1 MKPPTPPPAPHHDAP
16 GWLVPGPLVLRLM
29 LVAALAVAL
38 SGTVSAW
45 LVTRASGQEAM
56 RRVVSQQTDEVEVVA
71 RLLASK
77 IEQSQKVL
85 RTVAAGITPA
95 LLESPSSLEWLLQQG
110 LPAVQFFDAMQV
122 IRDDG
127 ELRLNLRAGR
137 LEKAS
142 SLDAAERDAL
152 RRTLVDGKPLV
163 SELIAGRSGDTRVM
177 FTMPLHREDGT
188 VQGAVA
194 GALRLQSQGLLP
206 PSMALPARDDS
217 RLIVFTR
224 DGTILSHSDPA
235 RILGKVSDEAGLAPV
250 YRRWLDQAQPV
261 MGRASTQLEAEH
273 IVSMAGM
280 PLPQWI
286 VARVSP
292 SQSLLAPL
300 QGAQRQAWWLA
311 AASMLLC
318 LLLMAALMGWMA
330 QPLAQLTYRARQM
343 LQRATQ
349 ASGEGAGHALAWP
362 RAGGEVGDLVR
373 VFEGMARQGSLH
385 QQYKSTLDG
394 QFQAVLDSAPVGIVI
409 SRRGILEVVNRQ
421 AHLMLGYVQ
430 GELQG
435 RPARLLYASD
445 ADHAQVGQR
454 VQAEFAVHGVFDE
467 DVCFMR
473 KDSSPVWARVQGR
486 AVQPDGGAQGGSTVW
501 ILEDITAAREAR
513 MERAWVRSHDAL
525 TQLYNRAAFDERL
538 GLLLAERAARSV
550 RGRRHR
556 SETPENRG
564 SLGSAD
570 KPRVDPWAPEVLPGE
585 TGLSGV
591 AADAPSVVHAP
602 WPRSE
607 EAAGGEAG
615 AGDGVVLFLDLDHFT
630 VINDIAGHDAGDDVL
645 RHVARL
651 LESQVRQIGW
661 AARLGGDEF
670 AVVLPGC
677 ALARGQAVA
686 EQLRASVQG
695 WEPSYQGR
703 SFTLGVSI
711 GLVVLDA
718 SLQDVPS
725 VLYAADMACYDA
737 KRAGRNR
744 VEMREVTASG
754 RMALGPV

>member
-1 MKPPTPPPAPHHDAP
+1 MTPPTPPTEPHHDAP

-29 LVAALAVAL
+29 LVAALAVVL

-45 LVTRASGQEAM
+45 VVTRASGQEAM
-56 RRVVSQQTDEVEVVA
+56 RRMVSQQTDEVEVVA

-110 LPAVQFFDAMQV
+110 LPAVQFFDSMQV
-122 IRDDG
+122 ARDDG
-127 ELRLNLRAGR
+127 ELRVNLRGGR
-137 LEKAS
+137 MEKAS
-142 SLDAAERDAL
+142 SLDVAERDAL

-163 SELIAGRSGDTRVM
+163 SELIAGRSGDARVM
-177 FTMPLHREDGT
+177 FTMPLHRDDGT
-188 VQGAVA
+188 VQGVVA

-250 YRRWLDQAQPV
+250 YRRWIDQAQPV
-261 MGRASTQLEAEH
+261 MGRASTQQEAGH

-292 SQSLLAPL
+292 SQALLAPVA
-300 QGAQRQAWWLA
+300 GAQRQAWWLA

-318 LLLMAALMGWMA
+318 LLLMVAAMGWMA
-330 QPLAQLTYRARQM
+330 QPLAQLRQRARAM
-343 LQRATQ
+343 LQRAGQ
-349 ASGEGAGHALAWP
+349 APDERGAPDRAWP
-362 RAGGEVGDLVR
+362 RAAGEVGDLVE
-373 VFEGMARQGSLH
+373 VFEGMARQGNLH

-409 SRRGILEVVNRQ
+409 SRRGMLEVVNRQ
-421 AHLMLGYVQ
+421 AHLMLGYGL

-435 RPARLLYASD
+435 RTGRMLYGSD
-445 ADHAQVGQR
+445 ADHARVRQR
-454 VQAEFAVHGVFDE
+454 AQAELAVHGVFDE
-467 DVCFMR
+467 DVRFLR
-473 KDSSPVWARVQGR
+473 KDGSPVWARVQGR
-486 AVQPDGGAQGGSTVW
+486 AVQPDGGAQGGCTVW

-513 MERAWVRSHDAL
+513 MERAWERSHDAL

-538 GLLLAERAARSV
+538 GQLLAERSARP
-550 RGRRHR
+550 RG
-556 SETPENRG
+556 
-564 SLGSAD
+564 AD
-570 KPRVDPWAPEVLPGE
+570 
-585 TGLSGV
+585 
-591 AADAPSVVHAP
+591 
-602 WPRSE
+602 
-607 EAAGGEAG
+607 EAG
-615 AGDGVVLFLDLDHFT
+615 SEAGPGDGVVLFLDLDHFT

-711 GLVVLDA
+711 GLVVLEA
-718 SLQDVPS
+718 GLQDVPS

-744 VEMREVTASG
+744 VEMREATTASG
-754 RMALGPV
+754 RMALGPA

>member
-1 MKPPTPPPAPHHDAP
+1 MKPPAPPVPSHEAP
-16 GWLVPGPLVLRLM
+16 GWQVPGPLVLRLM
-29 LVAALAVAL
+29 LVAVLAVAL
-38 SGTVSAW
+38 SGAVSAW

-85 RTVAAGITPA
+85 RTVAAGITPGM
-95 LLESPSSLEWLLQQG
+95 LESPSSLEWVLQQG

-122 IRDDG
+122 ARDNG
-127 ELRLNLRAGR
+127 ELRLNLRGGR
-137 LEKAS
+137 LEKAAD
-142 SLDAAERDAL
+142 LDPAERDAL
-152 RRTLVDGKPLV
+152 RRTLIDGKPLV
-163 SELIAGRSGDTRVM
+163 SELIAGRTSDARVM

-188 VQGAVA
+188 VLGVVA

-206 PSMALPARDDS
+206 PSMTLPARDDS

-224 DGTILSHSDPA
+224 DGTILSHSDPS
-235 RILGKVSDEAGLAPV
+235 RIMGKVRDEAGLAPV
-250 YRRWLDQAQPV
+250 FARWLVQAQPV
-261 MGRASTQLEAEH
+261 VGRGTTQLEAEH

-292 SQSLLAPL
+292 SQALLAPL
-300 QGAQRQAWWLA
+300 EGAQREAWWLA
-311 AASMLLC
+311 TASMALCMLLVAV
-318 LLLMAALMGWMA
+318 LMVWMA
-330 QPLAQLTYRARQM
+330 QPLAQLTHSAREMLRFGMRA
-343 LQRATQ
+343 
-349 ASGEGAGHALAWP
+349 GARSDRGSHHNSIAWP
-362 RAGGEVGDLVR
+362 VAGGEVGELVR
-373 VFEGMARQGSLH
+373 MFQGMVQQGSL
-385 QQYKSTLDG
+385 QQQHKATVDG
-394 QFQAVLDSAPVGIVI
+394 QFQAVLDSASVGIVI
-409 SRRGILEVVNRQ
+409 SRHGLLEVVGRQ
-421 AHLMLGYVQ
+421 ASVMLGYNE

-435 RPARLLYASD
+435 RPARTLYAND
-445 ADHAQVGQR
+445 AEYVRVGER
-454 VQAEFAVHGVFDE
+454 VRAEFAAHGVFDG

-473 KDSSPVWARVQGR
+473 KDGSPVWARVQGR
-486 AVQPDGGAQGGSTVW
+486 GVRRDEVGGGTVW
-501 ILEDITAAREAR
+501 ILEDITAAREAQ
-513 MERAWVRSHDAL
+513 MQKAWERTHDAL
-525 TQLYNRAAFDERL
+525 TQLYNRSAFDERL
-538 GLLLAERAARSV
+538 GLLLAERSAR
-550 RGRRHR
+550 
-556 SETPENRG
+556 
-564 SLGSAD
+564 
-570 KPRVDPWAPEVLPGE
+570 PRVPDADGSEAP
-585 TGLSGV
+585 
-591 AADAPSVVHAP
+591 
-602 WPRSE
+602 
-607 EAAGGEAG
+607 
-615 AGDGVVLFLDLDHFT
+615 GDGVVLFLDLDHFT
-630 VINDIAGHDAGDDVL
+630 VVNDIAGHDAGDDVL

-686 EQLRASVQG
+686 EQLRVSVQA

-744 VEMREVTASG
+744 VETRHASQATASG

>member
-1 MKPPTPPPAPHHDAP
+1 MKPPAPPSEPHTDAP
-16 GWLVPGPLVLRLM
+16 GWFVPGPLVWRLIA
-29 LVAALAVAL
+29 VAALAVGL
-38 SGTVSAW
+38 SGSVSAW

-56 RRVVSQQTDEVEVVA
+56 RRVVTQQTDEVEVVA

-122 IRDDG
+122 ARNDG
-127 ELRLNLRAGR
+127 ELRVNLRAGR

-142 SLDAAERDAL
+142 SLDAGERDAL

-163 SELIAGRSGDTRVM
+163 SELIAGRSGDARVM

-188 VQGAVA
+188 VLGVVA

-206 PSMALPARDDS
+206 QSMALPARDDS

-224 DGTILSHSDPA
+224 DGTILSHSDPT

-250 YRRWLDQAQPV
+250 YHRWLDQAQPV
-261 MGRASTQLEAEH
+261 MGRGSTQLEAEH

-292 SQSLLAPL
+292 SQALLAPL

-311 AASMLLC
+311 AASMAMC
-318 LLLMAALMGWMA
+318 VLLMAALMGWMA
-330 QPLAQLTYRARQM
+330 QPLAQLTHRARHM
-343 LQRATQ
+343 LRRAV
-349 ASGEGAGHALAWP
+349 HAAPEDAAREDAAREMAWP

-373 VFEGMARQGSLH
+373 VFEGMARQGSLQ

-409 SRRGILEVVNRQ
+409 LRRGILEVVNRQ
-421 AHLMLGYVQ
+421 AYLLLGYSE

-445 ADHAQVGQR
+445 ADHER
-454 VQAEFAVHGVFDE
+454 LSRHVQAEFAVHGVFDE

-486 AVQPDGGAQGGSTVW
+486 AVQPDGGVQAGSTVW

-513 MERAWVRSHDAL
+513 MERAWGRTHDAL

-538 GLLLAERAARSV
+538 GLLLAERSDWP
-550 RGRRHR
+550 RGRR
-556 SETPENRG
+556 
-564 SLGSAD
+564 
-570 KPRVDPWAPEVLPGE
+570 PG
-585 TGLSGV
+585 
-591 AADAPSVVHAP
+591 
-602 WPRSE
+602 
-607 EAAGGEAG
+607 AAGEGG

-686 EQLRASVQG
+686 EQLRASVQE

-744 VEMREVTASG
+744 VEMREVTVSG
-754 RMALGPV
+754 KMALGPA

>member
-1 MKPPTPPPAPHHDAP
+1 MTPPTHPAPPQDAP
-16 GWLVPGPLVLRLM
+16 GWSMPGPLVLRLV
-29 LVAALAVAL
+29 LVAVLAVGL
-38 SGTVSAW
+38 SGAVSAW

-95 LLESPSSLEWLLQQG
+95 MLESPSALEWLLQQG

-122 IRDDG
+122 ARDNG
-127 ELRLNLRAGR
+127 ELRLNLRGGR
-137 LEKAS
+137 LDKAS
-142 SLDAAERDAL
+142 NLDPAERDAL
-152 RRTLVDGKPLV
+152 RRTLIDGKPLV
-163 SELIAGRSGDTRVM
+163 SELIAGRTSDARVM

-188 VQGAVA
+188 VLGVVA

-206 PSMALPARDDS
+206 PSMTLPARDDS
-217 RLIVFTR
+217 RLLVFTR
-224 DGTILSHSDPA
+224 DGTILSHSDPT
-235 RILGKVSDEAGLAPV
+235 RIMGKVSDETGLAPV
-250 YRRWLDQAQPV
+250 YSRWLEQAQPV
-261 MGRASTQLEAEH
+261 VGRGTTHLEDQH

-292 SQSLLAPL
+292 SQALLAPL
-300 QGAQRQAWWLA
+300 QGAQREAWWLA
-311 AASMLLC
+311 AASMALCMLLVAG
-318 LLLMAALMGWMA
+318 LMAWMA
-330 QPLAQLTYRARQM
+330 QPLAQLTHSARQ
-343 LQRATQ
+343 LLRRSTRAGPPQGTVV
-349 ASGEGAGHALAWP
+349 WP
-362 RAGGEVGDLVR
+362 RAGGEVGELVQM
-373 VFEGMARQGSLH
+373 FQGMVQQGSL
-385 QQYKSTLDG
+385 QQQHKATLDG
-394 QFQAVLDSAPVGIVI
+394 QFQAVLDSASVGIVI
-409 SRRGILEVVNRQ
+409 SRHGILEVVSRQ
-421 AHLMLGYVQ
+421 ACLMLGYTE

-435 RPARLLYASD
+435 HPARTLYAND
-445 ADHAQVGQR
+445 AEYGRIGER
-454 VQAEFAVHGVFDE
+454 VQAEFAAHGAFDG

-473 KDSSPVWARVQGR
+473 KDGTPVWARVQGR
-486 AVQPDGGAQGGSTVW
+486 GVRPDEMAGGTVW
-501 ILEDITAAREAR
+501 ILEDITAAREAQ
-513 MERAWVRSHDAL
+513 MQQAWERTHDAL
-525 TQLYNRAAFDERL
+525 TQLYNRNAFDERL
-538 GLLLAERAARSV
+538 GLLLAERSMRPRAPDANS
-550 RGRRHR
+550 
-556 SETPENRG
+556 SE
-564 SLGSAD
+564 A
-570 KPRVDPWAPEVLPGE
+570 
-585 TGLSGV
+585 
-591 AADAPSVVHAP
+591 
-602 WPRSE
+602 
-607 EAAGGEAG
+607 

-630 VINDIAGHDAGDDVL
+630 VVNDIAGHDAGDDVL

-686 EQLRASVQG
+686 EQLRASVQA

-744 VEMREVTASG
+744 VETRHASQATASG
-754 RMALGPV
+754 RMALGAA